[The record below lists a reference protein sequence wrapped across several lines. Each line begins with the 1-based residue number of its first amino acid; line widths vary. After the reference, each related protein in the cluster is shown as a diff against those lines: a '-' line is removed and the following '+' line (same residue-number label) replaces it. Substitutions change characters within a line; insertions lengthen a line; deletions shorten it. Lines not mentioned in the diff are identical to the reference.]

1 MRYVLLL
8 VGGLLPGVSMAL
20 TTVELSLSGRA
31 LIYSGELSAQA
42 NQRLYQ
48 LYEAVEPKPDTLV
61 ISSEGGNF
69 EHGLA
74 LGEWVFRHRLR
85 VSVPRY
91 CNSSCANYVFTAA
104 SSRELGLY
112 AIVAFHGG
120 MMDTADRIGQLLY
133 KYPSER
139 REAQRQR
146 IALLVRDKQQ
156 RETAFFRQIG
166 VDQRITS
173 YGYLPAYRSGLQ
185 RYAVWSY
192 SLPMLAYFGVGNIR
206 VATDDKWFP
215 RPSNHGLM
223 LISAPGEFACVPPG
237 MAIDRLIDCRD
248 GRVLQG

>member
-1 MRYVLLL
+1 MKYLLSL
-8 VGGLLPGVSMAL
+8 LAMLLPAVAMAL
-20 TTVELSLSGRA
+20 TTVELSLSGQA
-31 LIYSGELSAQA
+31 LIYTGELSAQA

-61 ISSEGGNF
+61 ISSPGGNF

-74 LGEWVFRHRLR
+74 LGEWVFRHRLK

-104 SSRELGLY
+104 TSRELGLY

-120 MMDTADRIGQLLY
+120 MMDTADRIGQMLY
-133 KYPSER
+133 KYPVAR
-139 REAQRQR
+139 RDAQRRR
-146 IALLVRDKQQ
+146 IEALVSDKQR

-173 YGYLPAYRSGLQ
+173 YGYQPAYRSGVQ

-192 SLPMLAYFGVGNIR
+192 SLPMLAYFGVDNVR
-206 VATDDKWFP
+206 VMTDDKWFP
-215 RPSNHGLM
+215 RPVNHGLM
-223 LISAPGEFACVPPG
+223 LISAPGEFACIPPG

-248 GRVLQG
+248 GKVLQG

>member
-1 MRYVLLL
+1 MKSLALLAW
-8 VGGLLPGVSMAL
+8 LLPGWVAA
-20 TTVELSLSGRA
+20 TTVELSLSGNA
-31 LIYSGELSAQA
+31 LIYSGELSAAA
-42 NQRLYQ
+42 NQQLFRLYEQ
-48 LYEAVEPKPDTLV
+48 LEPKPGLLV
-61 ISSEGGNF
+61 ITSEGGNF

-74 LGEWVFRHRLR
+74 LGQWVHARQLR

-104 SSRELGLY
+104 SERELGLY

-120 MMDTADRIGQLLY
+120 MMDTRDRIGQMLLR
-133 KYPSER
+133 YPE
-139 REAQRQR
+139 RQR
-146 IALLVRDKQQ
+146 PQVQPRIEAMIRDKQQ

-173 YGYLPAYRSGLQ
+173 YGYRPEFRSGIQ

-192 SLPMLAYFGVGNIR
+192 SLDMLQRFGVGKIR
-206 VATDDKWFP
+206 ITPDDRWFP

-248 GRVLQG
+248 GRIVQG